1 MDEGAED
8 RGRLGGPGELF
19 RPPVVQDLTSGRG
32 PRGGRREVDGCLP
45 FVELCVCVCVFGMW
59 PYYYLQVLSVM
70 VGVGTY
76 CNQFPLALSLCHC
89 QYASVY
95 LSLLFIF

>member
-8 RGRLGGPGELF
+8 RGRLGGARRALSPSP
-19 RPPVVQDLTSGRG
+19 RTG
-32 PRGGRREVDGCLP
+32 PDIRAGTGRREVDGCLP